1 MATKPPVKKT
11 APTKSAAP
19 LKAVPTKAPAK
30 AAPAATAGEKYSM
43 VNLRDDIAEALPI
56 VGRATIEKVMLAT
69 FSAITK
75 AYAAGKVVNIK
86 DFGKLE
92 IKHRPER
99 QGRNPATGEQITIA
113 AKSAPK
119 FTFAKALKDA
129 V

>member
-1 MATKPPVKKT
+1 MATKPPVKKA
-11 APTKSAAP
+11 APTKNAAP

-30 AAPAATAGEKYSM
+30 AAAPVAGEKYSM

-69 FSAITK
+69 FAAITK